1 MKKFTSYFNLIT
13 KMLTNYIGTAF
24 IQKRSS
30 PDTINPVDSA
40 ASSLQKT
47 SLLFERALT
56 VSPIANLLSNWNVRF
71 LQTLYNFAN
80 SNSSSEA
87 LNNFDAAFI
96 QVFNS
101 NAAIALDTLV
111 NILGNALIVWGVIH
125 ASVAI
130 YSQNKLDKMN
140 EDVKVAERLQYS
152 LDEINKQLLK
162 ISCLM
167 SRNNFTDPQECFNPE
182 ETKAERDKV
191 IQQSEEEF
199 EDAGDKDN
207 PNNLFSSQK
216 IIDFISVINPNQL

>member
-1 MKKFTSYFNLIT
+1 M
-13 KMLTNYIGTAF
+13 
-24 IQKRSS
+24 
-30 PDTINPVDSA
+30 
-40 ASSLQKT
+40 
-47 SLLFERALT
+47 
-56 VSPIANLLSNWNVRF
+56 
-71 LQTLYNFAN
+71 YNFAN

-101 NAAIALDTLV
+101 NAAIALDILV

-130 YSQNKLDKMN
+130 FSQNKLDKMN
-140 EDVKVAERLQYS
+140 EDVKVAERLQSS

-182 ETKAERDKV
+182 ETKAERVNV